1 MVATYAQKQ
10 AAERYRKKK
19 SEQGFK
25 QHQVFCDDLHWQ
37 VLSPLY
43 RWINNLDF
51 STLKTVNFDDN
62 GEFIKFLYDKEQKSD
77 DRDTKDTTDDITHP
91 KE

>member
-43 RWINNLDF
+43 RWINGLDF
-51 STLKTVNFDDN
+51 SDLKTVNFDDN
-62 GEFIKFLYDKEQKSD
+62 GEFIKFIYDKGGFSD
-77 DRDTKDTTDDITHP
+77 DTETKPTQDD
-91 KE
+91 K

>member
-43 RWINNLDF
+43 RWINGLDF
-51 STLKTVNFDDN
+51 SNLVTVEFDDK
-62 GEFIKFLYDKEQKSD
+62 GQYIKFIYSESAQDSSELTKKTQD
-77 DRDTKDTTDDITHP
+77 DER
-91 KE
+91 